1 MAKVLGKR
9 KLEFQTKVV
18 STEADAVWNESFELA
33 EFNMGD
39 DLSLTVYDMFPGRS
53 MQDSIVATGKLTG
66 RDIFEGTSADI
77 VRLSIS
83 EMYSGIL
90 ATPLDL
96 HLGIEKLGLAF
107 QYGELHR
114 VTSLVQNMHAL
125 VEKSLEDISNQMVKL
140 VDTNAMQTANSAI
153 HVAEVKSTCD
163 ACILQLGEQK
173 QLMHKL
179 EGNRCQSTCDG
190 PPERENSAM
199 TGL

>member
-1 MAKVLGKR
+1 MFTEQVVPATLLAAQEAARLEKTLGIIIGPMPLVITIHRVAGWRCGQAQLCCMAKVLGKR

-66 RDIFEGTSADI
+66 REIFEGTSADI

-96 HLGIEKLGLAF
+96 HLGIERLDLAF
-107 QYGELHR
+107 QYGELH
-114 VTSLVQNMHAL
+114 
-125 VEKSLEDISNQMVKL
+125 
-140 VDTNAMQTANSAI
+140 
-153 HVAEVKSTCD
+153 
-163 ACILQLGEQK
+163 
-173 QLMHKL
+173 
-179 EGNRCQSTCDG
+179 
-190 PPERENSAM
+190 
-199 TGL
+199 